1 MSLPSRG
8 PSRPNTVV
16 IILGSA
22 ILIALIVLIGILLRG
37 NPQSTNPTP
46 TGGVSEGSSTT
57 SGEIAKHNPP
67 PKPKPIDQPARIRE
81 TAREGAT
88 YRTIV
93 KAGFTARSEDK
104 DWGVTAVITSIFE
117 AEFVVNRTV
126 EKNDG
131 RVIVERRH
139 FEEARAVKVLCEAES
154 VQLDLGVPTATI
166 LAGLGLYDPGIAIV
180 AHIFSQIVEEGTQS
194 AVSAEI
200 QNTAKAFTQ
209 LESIEGKTVRITY
222 EDGLGI
228 TGIEPVGCSLT
239 TEEMDYLAGISTLC
253 DYYILPDLE
262 TEVGQT
268 WDVEAQHLS
277 VMLDP
282 SWNARPTGM
291 VTMRRVADELVDDK
305 PIARLQIHKGTMNL
319 VADDGSRR
327 RVGTLVP
334 RGNMEF
340 DLSGGFLRLAALT
353 GSMAFEE
360 VSKDHLLFEAR
371 FRTEPKIQISYSCE
385 LK

>member
-1 MSLPSRG
+1 
-8 PSRPNTVV
+8 V

-37 NPQSTNPTP
+37 NPPPPEPKPPSGD
-46 TGGVSEGSSTT
+46 GGVSEGESA
-57 SGEIAKHNPP
+57 GPAEIKTHNPL

-88 YRTIV
+88 YRTTV

-104 DWGVTAVITSIFE
+104 DWGVTAVINSTFM

-139 FEEARAVKVLCEAES
+139 FEQARAVKVLCEAES
-154 VQLDLGVPTATI
+154 VQLDLGVPNEMI
-166 LAGLGLYDPGIAIV
+166 LVGLGLIDPGIALV
-180 AHIFSQIVEEGTQS
+180 AHIVRQAVEEGAES
-194 AVSAEI
+194 AVIAEL

-222 EDGLGI
+222 EDGFGI
-228 TGIEPVGCSLT
+228 TEIEPVGCSLT
-239 TEEMDYLAGISTLC
+239 TDEMDYLAGISTLC

-262 TEVGQT
+262 TKKGQT

-291 VTMRRVADELVDDK
+291 LSMRRLHDELVDDK
-305 PIARLQIHKGTMNL
+305 PMVRLQMYQGTMNM
-319 VADDGSRR
+319 VADDGSSR

-334 RGNMEF
+334 RGIMVF
-340 DLSGGFLRLAALT
+340 DLTDKFLRSAELT
-353 GSMAFEE
+353 GSVAFEQ
-360 VSKDHLLFEAR
+360 VSTDHLLFEAR
-371 FRTEPKIQISYSCE
+371 FRTEPEIKISYWCE